1 MGEGS
6 CRVVGWGEDE
16 KREGKGGK
24 KGRSERRKEIKEWL
38 SLLYLVDA
46 I

>member
-24 KGRSERRKEIKEWL
+24 KGRSERKKGNQRVAKF
-38 SLLYLVDA
+38 VVPC
-46 I
+46 